1 MAKKNSAQN
10 ILMWALMAMLIAG
23 LGGFG
28 IDGFLSQRV
37 TAIGTVGGRD
47 IDAQAYA
54 RALQAEMR
62 SFSQQVGQ
70 NVSFEQARA
79 FGIDVGVRAQMVTQA
94 ALENEAERIGISVGD
109 QNVQRTLTSIS
120 AFQGPGGGFDMST
133 YRFQLENTG
142 QTAAAFE
149 EDVRRDAARGI
160 LQAAT
165 AAGIE
170 TPANLRAAVVEF
182 YATRHQ
188 FDLFTLTEAD
198 LDTPIGTPDETAI
211 QAYYEANIDDFTAP
225 ELRAITYAWLTPE
238 MLLDSVE
245 IDEDSLRALYNERID
260 TYVQPERRL
269 VERLIFPD
277 DASAQAAMDRI
288 TDGSATFETLVA
300 ERNLTLEDADM
311 GDVSEAQLD
320 GAGAPV
326 FALENPGTVTG
337 PLSTDFGPALFRM
350 NAILNALETT
360 FDEARS
366 ALRAEL
372 SGDRARRS
380 IADQQEDFD
389 DLLAGGATLEDLTN
403 ETQMVLGRIDWS
415 SESAEGIA
423 AYTEFGDAALAVT
436 TDDFPELSR
445 LSDGGLFA
453 IRLDSVTPP
462 TPRPL
467 DEVREAATTGA
478 RVVAVESALMTLG
491 QNLSAEL
498 AQVGAQ
504 GFAEANDLTPQTF
517 EEITRLDTVTQVPQA
532 MLGSIMTADAG
543 TPVMNIGDGQA
554 LLALVGARQDA
565 DLADEQTAQLV
576 SAIDEQVGSA
586 LAQDMFEYFARALES
601 EAGITLNQAAIDAV
615 HLNFN

>member
-423 AYTEFGDAALAVT
+423 AYTEFGDAALALT